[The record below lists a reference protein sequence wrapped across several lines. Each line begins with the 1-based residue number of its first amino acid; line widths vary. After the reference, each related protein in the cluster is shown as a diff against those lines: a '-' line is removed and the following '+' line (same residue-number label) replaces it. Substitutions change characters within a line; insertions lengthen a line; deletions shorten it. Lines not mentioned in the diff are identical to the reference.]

1 MSGSGLQIACGRRLT
16 TDWDE
21 LSDWYCKIA
30 ALRPLGPAPKFT
42 ISSPQGHPEQIR
54 CEAPLEVD
62 IAAGPEASGMLR
74 LVRPRMDGLQCPA
87 PAVAASSSSR
97 DRPEEIDPDAPL
109 RVDFAAKVAFPHGG
123 LTAAGLRKEIRR
135 GRLPFE
141 MIAGKQYV
149 TLNDIQRMRE
159 QCRVAEKVPDC
170 GKDQRVGEAG
180 RSWPRRSGSSKMEVA
195 ISPRDA
201 LQNRVTEALRQK
213 PKRP

>member
-1 MSGSGLQIACGRRLT
+1 MSENELKIACRRWLT
-16 TDWDE
+16 SLAASWRNADVRHDGDE
-21 LSDWYCKIA
+21 LSY
-30 ALRPLGPAPKFT
+30 
-42 ISSPQGHPEQIR
+42 
-54 CEAPLEVD
+54 
-62 IAAGPEASGMLR
+62 
-74 LVRPRMDGLQCPA
+74 LVRSRMGGLQRRA

-97 DRPEEIDPDAPL
+97 DRPEEIDGDTPL

-123 LTAAGLRKEIRR
+123 LTGAGLRKEIRR
-135 GRLPFE
+135 GRLPVE
-141 MIAGKQYV
+141 MIPGKQYV